1 MNQRSLQSPAHRNY
15 VLDAN
20 GISVQCF
27 PLGADEAGRMA
38 TLTSAIRFHVPGCRT
53 VATGPLAGQIM
64 QDLTELNCLY
74 GRDLDDAEYREDV
87 LLNDLGLH
95 LDRLALERRE
105 HLLGASVVLAGSE
118 ADRLHLS
125 VFLVVPQRI
134 KSCDLQFSV

>member
-1 MNQRSLQSPAHRNY
+1 MTPRNLQSHRSY
-15 VLDAN
+15 VLNAN
-20 GISVQCF
+20 GITAQCF
-27 PLGADEAGRMA
+27 RLSADEAGRMA
-38 TLTSAIRFHVPGCRT
+38 TLTSAVRFHVPGCRT
-53 VATGPLAGQIM
+53 VAAGPLAGDVM

-87 LLNDLGLH
+87 LLNDLGRH

-105 HLLGASVVLAGSE
+105 HLLGASVVLGESE

-125 VFLVVPQRI
+125 VFLIVPERI